1 MSSDI
6 AVASAAPTLSV
17 GVSTTSVVPVP
28 SSNVAPMSVA
38 PVGADTRA
46 TYASLGAPLPS
57 APPVVDTKT
66 IPLVGN
72 GTSASAPLP
81 PTQVSAVGSLGQT
94 PGVVAPVAAPAAPT
108 VVIKQL
114 EPVRPYTGTTSYKQG
129 GSALFRQAVFQFL
142 ILVYKQ
148 MFTIASFVL
157 LPIC

>member
-28 SSNVAPMSVA
+28 SSNVVPMSVA

-57 APPVVDTKT
+57 APPVVDTKA

-129 GSALFRQAVFQFL
+129 GGGRHCSGRQYSSMALTHLRDYL
-142 ILVYKQ
+142 IIN
-148 MFTIASFVL
+148 F
-157 LPIC
+157 